1 MNKGFTLIET
11 LVALTLL
18 LLAVL
23 FSARITIFAL
33 HQARQAGFRF
43 RLMETGDYY
52 KHYLSSL
59 PFQAP
64 ELEDGP
70 HRQASHEFVVSW
82 RVEAVAPGLKRVRML
97 AAEPRHSIA
106 VDFYK
111 SNWIQE
117 VKND

>member
-18 LLAVL
+18 LVAVL

-43 RLMETGDYY
+43 RLMEAGDYY
-52 KHYLSSL
+52 KHYLSSI

-64 ELEDGP
+64 ELANGA
-70 HRQASHEFVVSW
+70 HCQVSREFVMSW
-82 RVEAVAPGLKRVRML
+82 RVAAVAPGLKRVRMR
-97 AAEPRHSIA
+97 AAGPKHSIA

-111 SNWIQE
+111 SNSIQE